1 MTITK
6 PKEGRKNQFI
16 LSSLINFILT
26 EYSSNVSKCLTNW
39 TKKLQDCNGDTNC
52 FEEAGKELRGCL
64 DAAFPPST
72 KLEFESDKINYMLS
86 TIFFLSNRLTKAI
99 TGLSEMDKVIDNF
112 VKKENQRLD
121 DDGSSA
127 AAAAEKRSNETMGN
141 DLNDILARYF

>member
-1 MTITK
+1 M
-6 PKEGRKNQFI
+6 
-16 LSSLINFILT
+16 NFILT

-39 TKKLQDCNGDTNC
+39 TKKLQDCDGDANC

-112 VKKENQRLD
+112 VKKESQSLD
-121 DDGSSA
+121 DSSGGGGG
-127 AAAAEKRSNETMGN
+127 EENKRSSETVEN
-141 DLNDILARYF
+141 DLNDILSKYF

>member
-86 TIFFLSNRLTKAI
+86 TIFFLSNRLTKAM

-121 DDGSSA
+121 DDGSSGGGVN
-127 AAAAEKRSNETMGN
+127 EKRSNETMGN